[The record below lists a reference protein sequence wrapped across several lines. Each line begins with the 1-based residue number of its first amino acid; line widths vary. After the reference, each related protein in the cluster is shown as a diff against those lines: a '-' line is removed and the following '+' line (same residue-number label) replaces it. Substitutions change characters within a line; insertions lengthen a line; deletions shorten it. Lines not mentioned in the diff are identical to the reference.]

1 MDFEFIIYSMANQI
15 SDNIQEPEEL
25 KPEATVENEYHIVI
39 NPDRDPAARWY
50 VAHTYSGH
58 EQRVARQLKDRI
70 EGLKLVPY
78 VHQVLVPTQEKIRIS
93 RGKKQ
98 TIKEKLFPGYLLIR
112 MIMNDDAWAAVR
124 NTRGITG
131 FVGMGKNPTPIP
143 QTEVDTIQK
152 FSAQK
157 APKFKAS
164 FTLGE
169 AVKIAEGPFAE
180 FLGTVNEIDD
190 EKGKVKV
197 LVSIFGRETPVELD
211 LLQVAK
217 I

>member
-1 MDFEFIIYSMANQI
+1 MDDQVK
-15 SDNIQEPEEL
+15 DQKPDEL
-25 KPEATVENEYHIVI
+25 KPEPIPTEAENEYYVVI

-50 VAHTYSGH
+50 VVHTYSGH
-58 EQRVARQLKDRI
+58 EQRVAQQLKDRI
-70 EGLKLVPY
+70 EALKLVPY
-78 VHQVLVPTQEKIRIS
+78 VHEVLVPTQEKIRIS

-112 MIMNDDAWAAVR
+112 MIMNDEAWAAVR

-157 APKFKAS
+157 APKFKAV
-164 FTLGE
+164 FVLGE
-169 AVKIAEGPFAE
+169 AVKIVEGPFAE

>member
-1 MDFEFIIYSMANQI
+1 MTDDNQTEDI
-15 SDNIQEPEEL
+15 SQAAPIPVVTAE
-25 KPEATVENEYHIVI
+25 ENEYYVVI
-39 NPDRDPAARWY
+39 NPDRDPGAHWY

-58 EQRVARQLKDRI
+58 EQRVAQQLKDRI
-70 EGLKLVPY
+70 QALKLVPY
-78 VHQVLVPTQEKIRIS
+78 VHEVLIPTQEKIKIS

-98 TIKEKLFPGYLLIR
+98 TIKEKIFPGYLLIR

-157 APKFKAS
+157 APKFKTS
-164 FTLGE
+164 FSMGE
-169 AVKIAEGPFAE
+169 AIKIVEGPFTE
-180 FLGTVNEIDD
+180 FLGTVSSIDD

-211 LLQVAK
+211 FLQVTK

>member
-1 MDFEFIIYSMANQI
+1 MVAAE
-15 SDNIQEPEEL
+15 
-25 KPEATVENEYHIVI
+25 ENEYYVVI
-39 NPDRDPAARWY
+39 NPDRDPDARWY

-58 EQRVARQLKDRI
+58 EQRVAQQLKDRI
-70 EGLKLVPY
+70 EALKLVPY
-78 VHQVLVPTQEKIRIS
+78 VHEVLVPTQEKIRIS

-112 MIMNDDAWAAVR
+112 MVMNDEAWAAVR

-157 APKFKAS
+157 APKFKAA
-164 FTLGE
+164 FVLGE
-169 AVKIAEGPFAE
+169 AVKIVEGPFAE
-180 FLGTVNEIDD
+180 FLGTISEIDD